1 MKDIHVIRTGLLAVN
16 SLIVPIC
23 SDNSSDAKKVFV
35 VDPATSVFSKDEN
48 VIVEYLQK
56 NKLECVAVLLT
67 HTHFDHIMGIAVIKK
82 AFPNVKIAVHKD
94 EAAELSSAPGRMNCD
109 ILSMFGMDFLI
120 QALSLLPCPDILLEN
135 NINLSILS
143 DDEDL
148 KKEFSK
154 WKVIHTPGHSPGS
167 VCYYNEIAQLLIS
180 GDTLFDYGG
189 YGRTDMTGGDEILI
203 QKSLNMLGKTV
214 KKGTKVYPGHD
225 SFGFSF

>member
-1 MKDIHVIRTGLLAVN
+1 
-16 SLIVPIC
+16 
-23 SDNSSDAKKVFV
+23 
-35 VDPATSVFSKDEN
+35 
-48 VIVEYLQK
+48 
-56 NKLECVAVLLT
+56 
-67 HTHFDHIMGIAVIKK
+67 MGIAAIKK

-120 QALSLLPCPDILLEN
+120 QALSLLPCADILLEN
-135 NINLSILS
+135 SINLSILS

-148 KKEFSK
+148 KKELLK

-189 YGRTDMTGGDEILI
+189 YGRTDMTGGDELLI
-203 QKSLNMLGKTV
+203 QKSLNMLGKTI